1 MPSWRAARRR
11 MLRLAAGL
19 LAACLL
25 AVMVGRYGPPGTR
38 GPAPRRRPFAP
49 EPAPGAQPNNLFWVV
64 QVTDVHI
71 SKFHSPTRAP
81 DFERFCRETIPVIQP
96 ALTLA
101 TGDLT
106 DAKTKNTLGSDQFE
120 EEWQTYQ
127 TALKRSKVMEQTKWI
142 DIKGNHDTFNIPH
155 LKSVKNYYRKYS
167 GWQKDGSFHYI
178 HSTPFGNYSFIC
190 VDATLNPGPKRPYNF
205 FGILNADQM
214 QELSLL
220 AAESHNSNHTIWFGH
235 YPTSSIISASPGIR
249 MAMSSATAYLCGHF
263 HTVGGLLPVLHTRH
277 HHGTLELELGDW
289 KDNRKYRVLSFDHD
303 LFSFVDVTFD
313 EWPVVLITNP
323 KPYLYSSSA
332 HEPLQ
337 RILHST
343 HIRILA
349 FSPSHI
355 NSVEVSIDGVNL
367 GNAVQVSAHLYVLK
381 WNPQNYSLGF
391 HQIEVIVQDISGRNT
406 TQVHTFAMEENLS
419 LKFGLFA
426 SWLLLTDHYIWVRT
440 LFILTVL
447 IQILLL
453 IFFRYRRTP
462 TLKQPLGK
470 AVRISFSLHV
480 LSKIDLFYYSF
491 LLLTLYTVLGPW
503 FIGEIIDGHIGAC
516 FSFGVFVDGHFFEG
530 SITFLIALAQM
541 LFFNLPLMA
550 YTCWCL
556 FLRCQGHCFSSHL
569 RQVRQCWVVPI
580 HFCMS
585 LLFLWQVYSC
595 YFLLMTYGTMS
606 FFFSP
611 LRTWAVTLTL
621 FLFYRTWRLQ
631 SSMLRTFILEMKN
644 YQTSK

>member
-249 MAMSSATAYLCGHF
+249 MAM
-263 HTVGGLLPVLHTRH
+263 R
-277 HHGTLELELGDW
+277 
-289 KDNRKYRVLSFDHD
+289 YRVLSFDHD